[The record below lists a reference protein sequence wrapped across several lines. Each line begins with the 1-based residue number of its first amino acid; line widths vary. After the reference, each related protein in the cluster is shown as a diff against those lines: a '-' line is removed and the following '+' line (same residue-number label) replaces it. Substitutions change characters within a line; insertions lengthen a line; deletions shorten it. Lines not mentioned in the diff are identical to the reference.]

1 MNAWCKQMDTRVIE
15 KSKKS
20 YLFLFALSLLMTI
33 ASIFVVWHLH
43 TSDTIL
49 ISQNFNR
56 ERNTRILL
64 MLFGII
70 GIIWFSWNSLVILR
84 MTFSDAPLLS
94 ISKDSLINYSV
105 GVMHGKEVHF
115 SNIKKVYRKS
125 NRMNTYICITLKDES
140 DYLNSLSI
148 VGKWMAKMNKKMG
161 FEVCLINLNNASETV
176 DVDQVIEDIKNRIK
190 EYKQK

>member
-1 MNAWCKQMDTRVIE
+1 MDTRVIE
-15 KSKKS
+15 KRKKS

-49 ISQNFNR
+49 ISQNYNR

-70 GIIWFSWNSLVILR
+70 GIIWFSWNSLVTLR

-125 NRMNTYICITLKDES
+125 HGMNTYICITLKDES

-148 VGKWMAKMNKKMG
+148 VGKCMAKMNKKMG